1 LKDCQQVPTNIT
13 FSVIA
18 AEGDSDDAFASGVEL
33 AKATITI
40 TVAEKKFTVTKTDF
54 GSNLEFDTSKKLDFT
69 GTIRLSSNYYLQGT
83 IAEISLKKGND
94 EVNFGNLFKNLEMK
108 TGDDESAQDYAA
120 YYGDKASFNYGLY
133 PDGTYAGDEFVADSS
148 QDTTI
153 EAVISDE
160 AEAGTYTFTAV
171 FKEIVI
177 NDGTT
182 MVLETPLATLEIT
195 IEVTKAI

>member
-1 LKDCQQVPTNIT
+1 
-13 FSVIA
+13 
-18 AEGDSDDAFASGVEL
+18 
-33 AKATITI
+33 
-40 TVAEKKFTVTKTDF
+40 
-54 GSNLEFDTSKKLDFT
+54 
-69 GTIRLSSNYYLQGT
+69 
-83 IAEISLKKGND
+83 
-94 EVNFGNLFKNLEMK
+94 MK

-148 QDTTI
+148 QDTSI